1 MIVTYI
7 RVPVLVYGRARWYQ
21 LSSFHWF
28 LAHVIIIPYRF
39 AYSTLVIN
47 RKFPKLI
54 RKVRSLLSLSGS
66 PNVKL
71 FIKPF
76 SQYSRTPLFQTRLI
90 RSPRYFEDRILL
102 DLPFPFTL
110 PRLFRNPAISIFFF
124 SFPLGLRNSGVR
136 L

>member
-54 RKVRSLLSLSGS
+54 RKVRSLLSLSAS

-76 SQYSRTPLFQTRLI
+76 SEYSRTPLFQTRLI
-90 RSPRYFEDRILL
+90 RSPRYFEGRSNSLG
-102 DLPFPFTL
+102 FTL
-110 PRLFRNPAISIFFF
+110 PLYASPVISKPRHFDFFF
-124 SFPLGLRNSGVR
+124 ISLGTSK
-136 L
+136 

>member
-39 AYSTLVIN
+39 VFFHLGDQQEI
-47 RKFPKLI
+47 PKLI
-54 RKVRSLLSLSGS
+54 RKVRSLLSLSAS

-76 SQYSRTPLFQTRLI
+76 SQYLAQLEWSAVLLYSRTPQFRTRLI
-90 RSPRYFEDRILL
+90 RSPRYFEGRSNSLG
-102 DLPFPFTL
+102 FTL
-110 PRLFRNPAISIFFF
+110 PLYASPVISK
-124 SFPLGLRNSGVR
+124 PR
-136 L
+136 